1 MLYGYMGKLLF
12 VDLSTGTWEVR
23 PLSEELARNFI
34 GGYGIGAKIL
44 YDEMPA
50 HTDVFAPES
59 MLGFMSGPMSAS
71 RAFFGGR
78 YMVVSKSPVTG
89 MWNDANSGGYFGAQ
103 LRHSGFDGVFV
114 KGISE
119 KPVYLY
125 LNNGEVEIRDASH
138 LWGKRTIEVET
149 ILREE
154 VGKDMNAAIIGPAG
168 EKLSHM
174 ACVMNDEHR
183 AAGRGGT
190 GAVMGSKKLKA
201 VVVRG
206 DQEVPIYNKEKLV
219 ALNRQ
224 VADDMLHGSNKEV
237 RDWGNWGTPG
247 QMKAMLLIDDAGV
260 KNWSSTYEGAYPL
273 EKGDAIYEPAYEQGY
288 KTKRYICHC
297 CPLGCGA
304 TYEINDPKG
313 KLPKNGASR
322 PEYESQA
329 GLSSNVLNSDRDTV
343 VYINYLTNEYGF
355 DAIAFINTLSWALEC
370 YEKGVLTR
378 EQLNGID
385 LRWGDPQA
393 LQAVAEAMCN
403 YEGEIGRILTHG
415 TQYAADL
422 LGKGHEYLFT
432 IGGIESALHDPR
444 NSPWYLIEGAV
455 EPTPGRHMKSPL
467 GGSLRGKDKETR
479 YNQRGL
485 GFTAAKLKSENMFS
499 ECCCYSHMYD
509 SPIAGLKWDY
519 LEAITGFTYTP
530 MERHMVGMRI
540 FHMRNAFNVRE
551 GWKRGDFKFSDKI
564 IGKPPLE
571 TGANAGVTHNVDQGI
586 DTFYEAMWLDMDGKP
601 YKETLEWLGGMDEV
615 IADLYGE

>member
-1 MLYGYMGKLLF
+1 M
-12 VDLSTGTWEVR
+12 
-23 PLSEELARNFI
+23 
-34 GGYGIGAKIL
+34 
-44 YDEMPA
+44 
-50 HTDVFAPES
+50 
-59 MLGFMSGPMSAS
+59 
-71 RAFFGGR
+71 
-78 YMVVSKSPVTG
+78 
-89 MWNDANSGGYFGAQ
+89 
-103 LRHSGFDGVFV
+103 
-114 KGISE
+114 
-119 KPVYLY
+119 
-125 LNNGEVEIRDASH
+125 
-138 LWGKRTIEVET
+138 
-149 ILREE
+149 
-154 VGKDMNAAIIGPAG
+154 
-168 EKLSHM
+168 
-174 ACVMNDEHR
+174 
-183 AAGRGGT
+183 
-190 GAVMGSKKLKA
+190 
-201 VVVRG
+201 
-206 DQEVPIYNKEKLV
+206 
-219 ALNRQ
+219 
-224 VADDMLHGSNKEV
+224 
-237 RDWGNWGTPG
+237 
-247 QMKAMLLIDDAGV
+247 
-260 KNWSSTYEGAYPL
+260 
-273 EKGDAIYEPAYEQGY
+273 
-288 KTKRYICHC
+288 
-297 CPLGCGA
+297 
-304 TYEINDPKG
+304 
-313 KLPKNGASR
+313 
-322 PEYESQA
+322 
-329 GLSSNVLNSDRDTV
+329 LNSDRDAV

-355 DAIAFINTLSWALEC
+355 DAIAFINTLSWACEC

-385 LRWGDPQA
+385 YKWGDPEA
-393 LQAVAEAMCN
+393 MEAVAEAMCN
-403 YEGEIGRILTHG
+403 YEGEIGRILTNG

-444 NSPWYLIEGAV
+444 NSPWYLIEGAI

-499 ECCCYSHMYD
+499 ECCCYCHMYD

-615 IADLYGE
+615 IADLYGA